1 MVTYEDTESLAYTD
15 FSTDKAK
22 DDAYMADRQKAQK
35 VADTV
40 RAKGLEL
47 GGTEF
52 FEHKSRR
59 EILGEKLSKKILSF
73 VMITFVTT
81 IATAS
86 PYFNNSVDRWESD
99 CKYNLRSGCAIA
111 AKMYLRGSWEDA
123 QTGEMVKIKGSKRSR
138 YKKAKQLFKRA
149 CDLGDNTSCK
159 EYEKIN

>member
-1 MVTYEDTESLAYTD
+1 MATPKETTGLAYTD

-22 DDAYMADRQKAQK
+22 DEAYMHDQQKAQK
-35 VADTV
+35 VVDTIK
-40 RAKGLEL
+40 AKGLEL

-59 EILGEKLSKKILSF
+59 EILGEKLSKKILSL

-81 IATAS
+81 IVTAS

-99 CKYNLRSGCAIA
+99 CKYDLRSGCAIA

-123 QTGEMVKIKGSKRSR
+123 QTGEIVKIKGSKRSR

-149 CDLGDNTSCK
+149 CDLGDNISCK
-159 EYEKIN
+159 EYKKIN